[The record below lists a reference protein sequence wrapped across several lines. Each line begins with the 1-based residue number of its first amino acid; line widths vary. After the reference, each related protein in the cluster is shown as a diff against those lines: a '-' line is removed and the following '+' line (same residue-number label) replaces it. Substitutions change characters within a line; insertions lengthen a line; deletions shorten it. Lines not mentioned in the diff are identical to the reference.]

1 MPRKVLLYIIYGEG
15 ASYYDGAKFGILT
28 FLNHMREEDPVEIVV
43 LTESPEQFS
52 GYPVQVISMSQQQK
66 SKWSLDERYHFR
78 IKNRGIAY
86 VMDQLSIRE
95 EDKVLF
101 VDADTYFHKNPMRL
115 FDLISVSQSI
125 LYLNEGKI
133 HRKRRF
139 GAYVDALDGKEI
151 DLNGEPYLMSK
162 QASMWG
168 SAVIGISGVM
178 RSSIELA
185 DQLMLKLI
193 DLVPAHTVEQ
203 FSLSEMLRKKFKIVE
218 GKNYID
224 IYSTSGKKCYAE
236 KNIDQFFS
244 MYAAESISKLSKL
257 SSKVRLK
264 RPLLVIVKQRIGRRF
279 SGLNYFMLE

>member
-1 MPRKVLLYIIYGEG
+1 MPRKVLLYIIYGED
-15 ASYYDGAKFGILT
+15 AAYYDGAKFGILT
-28 FLNHMREEDPVEIVV
+28 FLNHMRDEDPVEIVV

-66 SKWSLDERYHFR
+66 SKWSLGGRYHFR
-78 IKNRGIAY
+78 IKNRGITY

-101 VDADTYFHKNPMRL
+101 VDADIYFHKNPMRL
-115 FDLISVSQSI
+115 FDLISVSQSV

-133 HRKRRF
+133 YRKRRF

-168 SAVIGISGVM
+168 AAIIGISGVM

-203 FSLSEMLRKKFKIVE
+203 FSLSEMLQKKFNIVQ
-218 GKNYID
+218 GKRYID
-224 IYSTSGKKCYAE
+224 IYSTSGKKRYAKKVIGHFLSVHE
-236 KNIDQFFS
+236 G
-244 MYAAESISKLSKL
+244 ERISSLSNR
-257 SSKVRLK
+257 SKKVSLK
-264 RPLLVIVKQRIGRRF
+264 RPFSVIMRQKLTKRV
-279 SGLNYFMLE
+279 